1 MIPEIED
8 KRSTVVS
15 ALRRNLHLAL
25 RRRTWRFKRNA
36 RLNELLPQEPVLRS
50 HTVWGSMLPL
60 VLALLLF
67 RV

>member
-1 MIPEIED
+1 MIPEIETQN
-8 KRSTVVS
+8 TVVS

-36 RLNELLPQEPVLRS
+36 HLEELLPQKPVRRH
-50 HTVWGSMLPL
+50 HTLWTAIVPA
-60 VLALLLF
+60 VLALIMC